1 MRRPGRIWRA
11 AHVTEAMA
19 ESAELREA
27 SLGEIALVFLK
38 LGTIA
43 FGGPAAH
50 LAMMEEEFVRR
61 RRWITQAEFLDR
73 LATANLIP
81 GPSSTEVAI
90 FVGQRK
96 RGWQGLIVA
105 GCCFIVPAAL
115 IVTAIAWAYVRFGSL
130 PKVEGI
136 LAAIK
141 PAVVAIVIQALG
153 KMGRTGLRTVS
164 LAAIGVLAVGLSLLG
179 VGPVL
184 VLAFAGAVA
193 AADLLMKRTM
203 KNRLLG
209 ISVLSFLNPMRLSGI
224 GGLATAL
231 VATGAAFPVG
241 LTRLFLSFLKIGS
254 VVFGSGY
261 VLLAFLQTEFV
272 GRLHWLTDK
281 QLLDAVAVGQ
291 FTPGPLFT
299 TATFIGYLVAG
310 GRGALVATVGV
321 FLPGF
326 VLVAV
331 SGPLIPR
338 LRRSPVAS
346 AALDGVVAGSLALM
360 AVVAMQLA
368 KASIA
373 DWKTL
378 AVFGVSLIALLR
390 FGVNSAWVVGSA
402 AILGWLIG

>member
-1 MRRPGRIWRA
+1 
-11 AHVTEAMA
+11 MA
-19 ESAELREA
+19 ESSEIREV

-61 RRWITQAEFLDR
+61 RKWITQAEFLDR

-90 FVGQRK
+90 FVGQLK
-96 RGWQGLIVA
+96 RGWRGLIVA
-105 GCCFIVPAAL
+105 GCCFIIPAAV
-115 IVTAIAWAYVRFGSL
+115 IVSVIAWAYVRFGSL
-130 PKVEGI
+130 PKAEGV
-136 LAAIK
+136 LSAIK

-153 KMGRTGLRTVS
+153 KLGRTGVRTTLLAVIAV
-164 LAAIGVLAVGLSLLG
+164 LAAVLSLLG
-179 VGPVL
+179 VNPVL
-184 VLAFAGAVA
+184 VLVFAGLLA
-193 AADLLMKRTM
+193 AAAWAM

-209 ISVLSFLNPMRLSGI
+209 AGVV
-224 GGLATAL
+224 GLPKIAAGAMA
-231 VATGAAFPVG
+231 VAAMGAAFPVG
-241 LTRLFLSFLKIGS
+241 LGPLFLSFLKVGS

-272 GRLHWLTDK
+272 ERLHWLTEK
-281 QLLDAVAVGQ
+281 QLIDAVAVGQ

-299 TATFIGYLVAG
+299 TATFIGYVVAG
-310 GRGALVATVGV
+310 WMGAVVATVGI

-326 VLVAV
+326 VLVLV

-338 LRRSPVAS
+338 LRRSAVAA

-360 AVVAMQLA
+360 AVVAMQLG
-368 KASIA
+368 KASIV
-373 DWKTL
+373 DRTTL
-378 AVFGVSLIALLR
+378 VVFGVSLIALLR
-390 FGVNSAWVVGSA
+390 FRVNSAWLVAAAAVVG
-402 AILGWLIG
+402 WVMR